1 MLNKYKDLHSQHID
15 LLVEYYNIHQAYVRK
30 PTYERSILLRNILT
44 KLHRMNKALKD
55 EIQVVRK
62 QMEEE
67 RRLKKEAQ

>member
-1 MLNKYKDLHSQHID
+1 
-15 LLVEYYNIHQAYVRK
+15 
-30 PTYERSILLRNILT
+30 
-44 KLHRMNKALKD
+44 MNKALKD